1 MLVVTWVNFHPGA
14 MIQLINLYLV
24 LFDSG
29 LIVFESKADLNA
41 ICHIL
46 QHKKKYMD
54 THQYESNWSTKWS
67 LLEPV
72 PGT

>member
-14 MIQLINLYLV
+14 MVQLIDLYLV

-29 LIVFESKADLNA
+29 FIVFESKLDFNA

-46 QHKKKYMD
+46 QHK
-54 THQYESNWSTKWS
+54 N
-67 LLEPV
+67 
-72 PGT
+72 

>member
-1 MLVVTWVNFHPGA
+1 MLAFTWVNFHPGA
-14 MIQLINLYLV
+14 MIQLIDLYLV

-46 QHKKKYMD
+46 QHKKRNTWIHTNMSHIGKQNG
-54 THQYESNWSTKWS
+54 HC
-67 LLEPV
+67 
-72 PGT
+72 